1 MQTDREVKT
10 EGSEKKGGKN
20 GGEKNER
27 NSEARGEL
35 EIGRDREKVEL
46 PAKKKKKKKEER
58 ENKQKTKNV
67 ETRERERNERQP
79 RDAHFTYLRDFLQAL
94 PNRAQK
100 NRGKLVPRSERK
112 KKNNNNRELLQTRSD
127 SKLILQRH

>member
-1 MQTDREVKT
+1 MEEKRTKEIAKLGANLR
-10 EGSEKKGGKN
+10 SEEIAKK
-20 GGEKNER
+20 
-27 NSEARGEL
+27 SSC
-35 EIGRDREKVEL
+35 
-46 PAKKKKKKKEER
+46 PPKKKKKKEES

-112 KKNNNNRELLQTRSD
+112 KK
-127 SKLILQRH
+127 K